1 MYIKQT
7 LPAIAIIIFA
17 VILRL
22 VPHIPNIAP
31 ITALALFGGLYLNKK
46 FAVVVPLIALFLS
59 DMVLG
64 FYKGMFF
71 VYGSFLLIG
80 LIGLFIQRHRSAN
93 RIVGAT
99 LAASTLFF
107 VITNFGVWL
116 QSGMYPHTWAGFINC
131 YTLALPFF
139 RNTLIGDG
147 LYMGLFVVA
156 YEAILMLLGAKQKIS
171 LMKKRQV
178 FNESEVSS

>member
-1 MYIKQT
+1 MNIKQT
-7 LPAIAIIIFA
+7 LPAVAIIIVA

-31 ITALALFGGLYLNKK
+31 ITALALFGGMYLSKK
-46 FAVVVPLIALFLS
+46 YALAVPFIALVLS
-59 DMVLG
+59 DLVLG

-71 VYGSFLLIG
+71 VYGSFFLIG
-80 LIGLFIQRHRSAN
+80 LIGLMVQRQRSA
-93 RIVGAT
+93 RTIIGAT
-99 LAASTLFF
+99 LISSTLFF
-107 VITNFGVWL
+107 FITNFGVWL

-147 LYMGLFVVA
+147 LYMGMFVIC
-156 YEAILMLLGAKQKIS
+156 YEAMLMLLGAQKKIS
-171 LMKKRQV
+171 VIKTRHI
-178 FNESEVSS
+178 FDESEVSS